1 MLSFISRFRLLP
13 VTIFAA
19 VLMLSIKLGSIAGD
33 VDTMINGLFALGGD
47 AKAQQPV
54 KPGAPTSLPGVQ
66 PGPAQVPQTSGTP
79 VALPGVPPGKT
90 PAPATP
96 NGPPPTGQ
104 TQAVP
109 APGAVMPGG
118 AMPEAGAP
126 EPPGAA
132 TLLSKDPTLL
142 TQAEIDLLQQL
153 ADRREQIEARARELD
168 LREGLLKAA
177 ETRISRKIQDMK
189 ALQVT
194 INGLIKKHDT
204 QQDAK
209 INSLVKIYENMKP
222 KDAARIFEE
231 LELDTLLMVAERM
244 KERKLSAVMA
254 KMNPVKA
261 REVTIELARL
271 RKLPKPADALPN
283 S

>member
-1 MLSFISRFRLLP
+1 MLSFISRFRFLP

-19 VLMLSIKLGSIAGD
+19 VLMLSVKLGSIAGD
-33 VDTMINGLFALGGD
+33 VDVIVNEFFSVGN
-47 AKAQQPV
+47 AKAQQPA
-54 KPGAPTSLPGVQ
+54 KTGAPTSLPGVQ
-66 PGPAQVPQTSGTP
+66 PGPAQKPT
-79 VALPGVPPGKT
+79 ALPGVKPGGKPGGPAQKT
-90 PAPATP
+90 AAAGAKGGAAK
-96 NGPPPTGQ
+96 NL
-104 TQAVP
+104 
-109 APGAVMPGG
+109 PGAVPGAALG
-118 AMPEAGAP
+118 AGPGPGA

-153 ADRREQIEARARELD
+153 AERREQIEARARELD

-177 ETRISRKIQDMK
+177 EDRIGKKIQDMK

-194 INGLIKKHDT
+194 ISSLIKKHNT

-209 INSLVKIYENMKP
+209 LNSLVKIYQNMKP

-244 KERKLSAVMA
+244 RERKLAAIMA

-261 REVTIELARL
+261 REVTIELAKL
-271 RKLPKPADALPN
+271 RKLPNASALPN
-283 S
+283 I

>member
-1 MLSFISRFRLLP
+1 MLKFISRIRFLP
-13 VTIFAA
+13 ITICAA
-19 VLMLSIKLGSIAGD
+19 VLMLSAKLGSLAGD
-33 VDTMINGLFALGGD
+33 MDDMMSEFFAVGD
-47 AKAQQPV
+47 AKAQQPA
-54 KPGAPTSLPGVQ
+54 KPGAPTNLPGVQ
-66 PGPAQVPQTSGTP
+66 PGPAQPLA
-79 VALPGVPPGKT
+79 ALPS
-90 PAPATP
+90 A
-96 NGPPPTGQ
+96 
-104 TQAVP
+104 
-109 APGAVMPGG
+109 
-118 AMPEAGAP
+118 
-126 EPPGAA
+126 EPPEAA

-153 ADRREQIEARARELD
+153 ADRREQIESRARELD

-177 ETRISRKIQDMK
+177 EDRIGKKIQEMK

-194 INGLIKKHDT
+194 INGLIKKHDA

-209 INSLVKIYENMKP
+209 LNSLVKIYQNMKP

-244 KERKLSAVMA
+244 KERKLAAIMA
-254 KMNPVKA
+254 KMDPKKA

-271 RKLPKPADALPN
+271 RKLPSPATGLPN